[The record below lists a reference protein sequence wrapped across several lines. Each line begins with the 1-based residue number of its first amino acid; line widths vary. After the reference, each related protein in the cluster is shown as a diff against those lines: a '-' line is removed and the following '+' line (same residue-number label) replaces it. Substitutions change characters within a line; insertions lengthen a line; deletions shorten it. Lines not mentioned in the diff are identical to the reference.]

1 MRRAIAVVLFISV
14 LCACA
19 YAGGIKE
26 GSLSANSNGSS
37 ITVRWVSDDEQG
49 VIEFRIE
56 RRAGGNG
63 SFVEL
68 TEIPVRGSGSN
79 YEYVD
84 NFVFRASDSYYQYRV
99 TAIGSNAEPW
109 YVTAIH
115 NTSGVKRTW
124 GSIKAMFR

>member
-1 MRRAIAVVLFISV
+1 MGRAIAVLLFTSV
-14 LCACA
+14 VCACA
-19 YAGGIKE
+19 FASGIKE

-37 ITVRWVSDDEQG
+37 ITVRWVSDNESG

-56 RRAGGNG
+56 RRAGNTG

-68 TEIPVRGSGSN
+68 TEIPVRGNGSV

-84 NFVFRASDSYYQYRV
+84 NFVFRTSDNYYVYRV
-99 TAIGSNAEPW
+99 TAVGSNAEPW
-109 YVTAIH
+109 YVTARHIT
-115 NTSGVKRTW
+115 NGVKRTW